1 MRTGQSG
8 ARPPHSKKAP
18 FAETQLGDRIRRMA
32 GTLFV
37 VSTPIGNLEDI
48 TFRAVRV
55 LGEVDVIACEDTR
68 HTRKLLNHYGIKT
81 RTISYHEHNERER
94 AAELVAALKAG
105 SNVAVVSDAGTPG
118 ISDPGFRLVH
128 QASANGLQVVPIPG
142 PTALIAAL
150 VASGLPGDEF
160 FFAGFL
166 PSRSA
171 ARRARLQQLTALP
184 ATVIFYE
191 APHRVAQ
198 TLKDMHDVLGEREVV
213 VAREL
218 TKIHEELLRGKLSE
232 LAVHFSA
239 DGAARGELVLIV
251 DRKVIAD
258 QTTRL
263 ESSDSLNS
271 VVAALEEQGLDPRAA
286 LKQAAKKLGISR
298 DEAYRRLVAERKDS
312 P

>member
-1 MRTGQSG
+1 
-8 ARPPHSKKAP
+8 
-18 FAETQLGDRIRRMA
+18 MA

-68 HTRKLLNHYGIKT
+68 HTRKLLNHYGITT

-150 VASGLPGDEF
+150 VTSGLPGEEF

-184 ATVIFYE
+184 ATMIFYE

-218 TKIHEELLRGKLSE
+218 TKIYEELLRGTLSE

-251 DRKVIAD
+251 DRKVIDD

-271 VVAALEEQGLDPRAA
+271 VVAALEDQGLDPRAA

-298 DEAYRRLVAERKDS
+298 DEAYRRLVAERKGTR
-312 P
+312 

>member
-1 MRTGQSG
+1 
-8 ARPPHSKKAP
+8 
-18 FAETQLGDRIRRMA
+18 MA

-68 HTRKLLNHYGIKT
+68 HTRKLLNHYGITT

-150 VASGLPGDEF
+150 VTSGLPGEEF

-184 ATVIFYE
+184 ATMIFYE

-198 TLKDMHDVLGEREVV
+198 TLKDMHDILGEREVV

-218 TKIHEELLRGKLSE
+218 TKIYEELLRGTLSE

-251 DRKVIAD
+251 DRKVIDD

-271 VVAALEEQGLDPRAA
+271 VVAALEDQGLDPRAA

-298 DEAYRRLVAERKDS
+298 DEAYRRLVAERKGTR
-312 P
+312 